1 MLPNTLDRSMGIDEL
16 SRVAHDA
23 VEGIIQESREDS
35 QIMTTLKRSNSRSS
49 KKSTQKDFVSN
60 NEMKYLL
67 DKCLDHLGKLNEQ
80 SKLIKRVSD
89 YDEDKLQLYID
100 AYYYYKVIHILVTV
114 IIPNLPDFQKVKK
127 DIHKKSS
134 NIESELLQIYNIILQ
149 TLVGDEMLETV
160 HKIKN
165 VLRQQN
171 DTTDRKYTGSNIT
184 SQVQE
189 NVENH
194 AESTNGNDSKAQ
206 MPYICQSTLDNQSL
220 MDHLNKHR
228 DDTLIIDVR
237 QRQDFDVAHIDTAN
251 IICLEP
257 ISFKEN
263 YSFNDLAKKSMIT
276 APKDEILLFTSLED
290 FRFVIISANLSDADN
305 DIKSK
310 VDNLKIILSQYHE
323 NSLHKDGKVQ
333 ELLIHNDRIEGWK
346 ENGFPIYN
354 LEVIEDDSVISDTSL
369 DEEEEVSIEN
379 IEKAGKQKEMDDS
392 VYVCGDTR
400 SLSLQM
406 LPELTPSI
414 SSSMDSTMR
423 QMMTPHSISHDLT
436 NLHQQDRMR
445 KVKRSSSFKN
455 FFSLSKSTM
464 LGSHSRSNS
473 TPMSESNLAPFRSIS
488 NPNRYP
494 DTPRLQT
501 SFDISSPSVSISYPN
516 SPIVKNGRTPVM
528 SPIAISQVSPG
539 NTRVQGYESNTN
551 SPRQGRIPSG
561 GLSKDPLSPSRM
573 NKLMQNG
580 NDIKQVENKA
590 DLNFIVGLEN
600 MGNSC
605 YMNCIL
611 QCVMGTNELTQIF
624 LNNSYEKHINI
635 NSKLGSKGVL
645 ARYFSRLVHVMH
657 EKGAVVEKKKVAAV
671 RPTQF
676 RMAIASI
683 NSLFRNTSQQDCQEF
698 CQFLLDG
705 LHEDLNQCGNNPPLK
720 ELSEEAEKK
729 RETLSLRI
737 ASSIEWERFLT
748 TNFSVIVDLFQGQY
762 ASRLRCQICNTTST
776 TYQPFSV
783 LSVPV
788 PQKSGAINL
797 LECFNEFTKCETL
810 EVDEQWNCPKC
821 KKKQPS
827 TKQLTITRLPRNLI
841 IHLKRFDNR
850 MNKNNIFVKYPFT
863 LDLTSYWASDSDG
876 KLPPGVSDD
885 ELPTRGQIPPFRYR
899 LYAVANHYG
908 SLYGGHYTSYV
919 NKGITRGWY
928 YFDDQNAK
936 VVKNSNDAVN
946 SNAYVLFYHRI
957 HGI

>member
-1 MLPNTLDRSMGIDEL
+1 MSIEDL
-16 SRVAHDA
+16 SRVANDA
-23 VEGIIQESREDS
+23 VADIIKESRQDS
-35 QIMTTLKRSNSRSS
+35 QIMTTLKRSNSRSKN
-49 KKSTQKDFVSN
+49 KKNDQKDYVTN

-67 DKCLDHLGKLNEQ
+67 DKCLDHLGKFNEQ
-80 SKLIKRVSD
+80 AKLLKRGEDIYSD
-89 YDEDKLQLYID
+89 AVNEVHIY
-100 AYYYYKVIHILVTV
+100 AYFYYKIIHIIVTS
-114 IIPNLPDFQKVKK
+114 IIPNLPEFQTVKK
-127 DIHKKSS
+127 DAQKKRS

-149 TLVGDEMLETV
+149 TLIGDDVLDTIHQV
-160 HKIKN
+160 KRLIKRN
-165 VLRQQN
+165 ADGSGTSDSSSTSSQFHNSQKVLSSHEN
-171 DTTDRKYTGSNIT
+171 TPESIVTDSPP
-184 SQVQE
+184 
-189 NVENH
+189 
-194 AESTNGNDSKAQ
+194 
-206 MPYICQSTLDNQSL
+206 PYISGETLDNDSL
-220 MDHLNKHR
+220 MKHLSDFK
-228 DDTLIIDVR
+228 DDTLIIDLR
-237 QRQDFDVAHIDTAN
+237 QRSDFVNGHVDVTN
-251 IICLEP
+251 IVCLEP
-257 ISFKEN
+257 ISFKEH
-263 YSFNDLAKKSMIT
+263 YTFKDLAKNSMIT
-276 APKDEILLFTSLED
+276 APKDEILLFGNLSQ
-290 FRFVIISANLSDADN
+290 FRYVIISVNLSENIQVD
-305 DIKSK
+305 SK
-310 VDNLKIILSQYHE
+310 VEALKNILLQHHANVLQKE
-323 NSLHKDGKVQ
+323 NKVQ
-333 ELLIHNDRIEGWK
+333 ELIIHNGSFENWK
-346 ENGFPIYN
+346 LSGFPVSQ
-354 LEVIEDDSVISDTSL
+354 LEVIDEDAALTDNSL
-369 DEEEEVSIEN
+369 EDEEEDHTDSKRNSE
-379 IEKAGKQKEMDDS
+379 EMDDS
-392 VYVCGDTR
+392 VYVSGNTR
-400 SLSLQM
+400 SLSLQA

-414 SSSMDSTMR
+414 SSAMDSTMR
-423 QMMTPHSISHDLT
+423 EMMNPHTVSHDLT
-436 NLHQQDRMR
+436 SLHQQNQTR

-455 FFSLSKSTM
+455 FFSLGKTSV

-473 TPMSESNLAPFRSIS
+473 TPMSDSNLVAARSIS

-501 SFDISSPSVSISYPN
+501 SFESSSQSVSISYPN
-516 SPIVKNGRTPVM
+516 SPVVKNSKTPVM

-539 NTRVQGYESNTN
+539 NSRIQGYENKTL
-551 SPRQGRIPSG
+551 SPRHIRVSSG
-561 GLSKDPLSPSRM
+561 SFSKEPLSPSRT
-573 NKLMQNG
+573 NQLVQNR
-580 NDIKQVENKA
+580 NMMKQIENKA

-611 QCVMGTNELTQIF
+611 QCIMGTNELTQIF

-635 NSKLGSKGVL
+635 KSKLGSKGVL
-645 ARYFSRLVHVMH
+645 ARYFSRLVHIMY
-657 EKGAVVEKKKVAAV
+657 EKGADGDMKKITPV

-729 RETLSLRI
+729 RESLSLRI

-762 ASRLRCQICNTTST
+762 ASRLKCKVCNTTST

-788 PQKSGAINL
+788 PKSGPVNIL
-797 LECFNEFTKCETL
+797 DCFNEFTKCEVL
-810 EVDEQWNCPKC
+810 DVDEQWNCPSC

-827 TKQLTITRLPRNLI
+827 TKKLTITRLPRNLI

-850 MNKNNIFVKYPFT
+850 MNKNNLFVKYPFT
-863 LDLTSYWASDSDG
+863 LDLTSYWASDFDG
-876 KLPPGVSDD
+876 KLPPSVSDD
-885 ELPTRGQIPPFRYR
+885 ELPTRGQVPPFRYR

-936 VVKNSNDAVN
+936 AVKNSNEAVN